1 MCLCLYGARLRRR
14 SRAKKSE
21 KNLSNE
27 EEGTREKGTTRPN
40 TGFGDYGK
48 GRWSRRLTFKTGP
61 DKIWKSLKDYEDSV
75 KARAANDSHIPSFP
89 PPAITREEASF
100 TVPTF
105 FHGQPQGLPHEVYAG
120 PSTIAPT
127 GEVIYDQHVK
137 PNYTMLTRK
146 PTVKLEP
153 RIESQMA
160 EERNTNDLSLAEMFE
175 VDLNG
180 EEEDQNAISPFDDN
194 IYDDEVDQPQQVH
207 ALTHSLKSSSS
218 RERINTSAYPFH
230 PPAAA
235 PAPVHLSV
243 PEPIDPFAE
252 SIDTSTVGS
261 AMLTASPNPPKVR
274 HSSHCETRADE
285 IEKTSPGNHT
295 GSTSP
300 NLDTPNTGLYR
311 FHLLRQTG
319 DVSITY

>member
-27 EEGTREKGTTRPN
+27 EEGGREKGTRPN

-48 GRWSRRLTFKTGP
+48 GRWSKRLTFKTGP
-61 DKIWKSLKDYEDSV
+61 DKIWKRLKDYEDSV

-105 FHGQPQGLPHEVYAG
+105 YHGQPQGLPHEVYIG

-175 VDLNG
+175 VDLDG
-180 EEEDQNAISPFDDN
+180 EEEDQNAISPFDDDL
-194 IYDDEVDQPQQVH
+194 YQDEVDQPQQVH

-235 PAPVHLSV
+235 APVPVHLSV
-243 PEPIDPFAE
+243 PETIDPFAE
-252 SIDTSTVGS
+252 SIDTSTVGN
-261 AMLTASPNPPKVR
+261 AMLSASPNPPKVS
-274 HSSHCETRADE
+274 HSPFSLTFELMR
-285 IEKTSPGNHT
+285 
-295 GSTSP
+295 
-300 NLDTPNTGLYR
+300 
-311 FHLLRQTG
+311 
-319 DVSITY
+319 

>member
-1 MCLCLYGARLRRR
+1 MSDSYKIIIPSVFGALLLGMCLCLYGARLRRR
-14 SRAKKSE
+14 SRANKSE
-21 KNLSNE
+21 KDLSNE
-27 EEGTREKGTTRPN
+27 EEGSREKGTRPN

-61 DKIWKSLKDYEDSV
+61 DKIWKRLKDYEDSV
-75 KARAANDSHIPSFP
+75 KARAANDSHIPSLP

-105 FHGQPQGLPHEVYAG
+105 YHGQQGLPQGLPYGGEVYAG
-120 PSTIAPT
+120 PSMIAPN

-137 PNYTMLTRK
+137 PNYTLLTRK

-175 VDLNG
+175 VDLDG
-180 EEEDQNAISPFDDN
+180 EEEDQNAISPFEDD
-194 IYDDEVDQPQQVH
+194 IYENELDQPHQVH

-235 PAPVHLSV
+235 PAPDPVHLSV
-243 PEPIDPFAE
+243 PETIDPFAESE
-252 SIDTSTVGS
+252 SIDTSTVGN
-261 AMLTASPNPPKVR
+261 AMLSASPNPPKVSR
-274 HSSHCETRADE
+274 YPPRNSS
-285 IEKTSPGNHT
+285 
-295 GSTSP
+295 
-300 NLDTPNTGLYR
+300 
-311 FHLLRQTG
+311 
-319 DVSITY
+319 